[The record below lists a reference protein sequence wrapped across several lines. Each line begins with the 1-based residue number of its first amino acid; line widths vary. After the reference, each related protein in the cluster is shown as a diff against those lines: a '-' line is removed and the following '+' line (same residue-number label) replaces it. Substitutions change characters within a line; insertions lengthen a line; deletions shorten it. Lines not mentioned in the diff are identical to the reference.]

1 MYLAEKPRDVLG
13 NDPNAAEFQVDDMK
27 LGSALS
33 PLGSAHQHIKPVKVA
48 VHQDQPRARVPHEGW
63 AFPQHVELS
72 PYVLRLL
79 VLLAQARQ
87 HPIEL
92 PRGVA
97 QMGTTRI
104 ALSAYTGS
112 WCIRPSNAPIATARL
127 VSFIVTSKVSSKGT
141 MACPSEASTAGP
153 SPALPTARV
162 YCTSVDGGT

>member
-1 MYLAEKPRDVLG
+1 LYLAEKPRDVLG

-27 LGSALS
+27 
-33 PLGSAHQHIKPVKVA
+33 LGSAHQHIKPVKVA